1 MPIKP
6 VGKSPRTNSQNHISS
21 ILIYLGFG
29 LNVTRFR
36 GIHRI
41 FQLGIEIKG
50 IHNTVIFK
58 ARTHWCHISPVCLKI
73 QWGGVGEM
81 YSCVHDREQK
91 GKNWAMYVL
100 KGGIC
105 WGVKGLCFGPL
116 CW

>member
-6 VGKSPRTNSQNHISS
+6 VGKSPRTNHISS
-21 ILIYLGFG
+21 IFIYFGFG
-29 LNVTRFR
+29 LNVNSFL

-41 FQLGIEIKG
+41 FQLEIEIKG
-50 IHNTVIFK
+50 IQNTVIFK

-91 GKNWAMYVL
+91 GKNWPMYVL